1 MTPIEYL
8 LQFSAA
14 DWTTTVLMFFLIIFA
29 IVELVKALRYLM
41 DWTGFESKGS
51 KRLAQNESEIEELRL
66 EVAQYKDNRIHDR
79 EQSLQIQKELLDNI
93 ATLRQANMV
102 ALGDRIN
109 QRYKYYLRIKG
120 IPEDEFDEFVAMH
133 DAYNALDGNHSGDA
147 KFNQAM
153 TFRLI
158 TEEERI
164 NAEHQGGSL

>member
-1 MTPIEYL
+1 
-8 LQFSAA
+8 
-14 DWTTTVLMFFLIIFA
+14 
-29 IVELVKALRYLM
+29 M

-66 EVAQYKDNRIHDR
+66 EVTQYKDNRIHDR
-79 EQSLQIQKELLDNI
+79 EQSLQIQKELIDNI

-109 QRYKYYLRIKG
+109 QRYKYYLRIQG

-133 DAYNALDGNHSGDA
+133 DAYKALGGNHSGDA

-164 NAEHQGGSL
+164 NAEH